1 MAGWSASSSVL
12 SFTGLQING
21 STPKQREERTS
32 IQITNPEVVP
42 ILLCA
47 NYSTSVQRGFFK
59 VNNSILVILMDKF
72 FTDQ

>member
-1 MAGWSASSSVL
+1 MAGWSASSAAL

-47 NYSTSVQRGFFK
+47 NYSTSVQWGFFK

-72 FTDQ
+72 FTDR